1 MSPIPRRI
9 QAVIMVLFM
18 MLCPLQRL
26 MAQPHDE
33 MKNYRYIYLWDVTL
47 SMKGYGGA
55 PNIWKE
61 VTDNIINDIT
71 SNLPNS
77 PRNEIVVIPF
87 QTDFYCKP
95 WRQRGDAQ
103 GKAELIRQIRQ
114 FDTDQVS
121 NTDIGRPL
129 TRVIDEILSPDKID
143 VMKLLTDGKT
153 QNEAAF
159 KAALRHWCA
168 EAQHKDAYGYY
179 IMLTDNAADEAV
191 VQDINATCRFEPLHG
206 TEVEIVQ
213 ISPTWLMSHNLLD
226 EDEVVGVNFRT
237 MPPNANIEGYTVGIS
252 DHPSEFYFIKEDKA
266 TIHNNEITLTL
277 VPKMMAEEIVNL
289 IGNGDELLLID
300 LEDDP
305 KYPRARIIPNSV
317 RIKLVTKPEKTLRF
331 SVK

>member
-1 MSPIPRRI
+1 
-9 QAVIMVLFM
+9 
-18 MLCPLQRL
+18 MLLLPGQRL
-26 MAQPHDE
+26 MAQGHDE
-33 MKNYRYIYLWDVTL
+33 VKNYRYIYLWDVTL

-61 VTDNIINDIT
+61 VTDNIINDI
-71 SNLPNS
+71 SNNLPNS

-87 QTDFYCKP
+87 QTDFYCQP

-103 GKAELIRQIRQ
+103 GKAELIRRIRE
-114 FDTDQVS
+114 FDTDKVS

-129 TRVIDEILSPDKID
+129 MRVIDEILAPDKID

-153 QNEAAF
+153 QNEAAL
-159 KAALRHWCA
+159 KAALNHWCA

-191 VQDINATCRFEPLHG
+191 IQDINATCRFESLQG

-213 ISPTWLMSHNLLD
+213 ITPTWLMSHNLLD
-226 EDEVVGVNFRT
+226 EDEVVEVHFKT
-237 MPPNANIEGYTVGIS
+237 MPPNVNIEGYTVGIS
-252 DHPSEFYFIKEDKA
+252 DHPSDFYYIKEDQA
-266 TIHNNEITLTL
+266 TIHNNKISLTL
-277 VPKMMAEEIVNL
+277 VPKMMAEEIVNQ
-289 IGNGDELLLID
+289 IGKGDELLLID